1 MMNHHHPF
9 NIIAITL
16 KFNEDWAQVQKAI
29 KDICGFGA
37 LSKFGKS
44 LSCQILTFF
53 IMFVVAIILI
63 ILINVINVIPNLID
77 IVDAIIIIFVR

>member
-1 MMNHHHPF
+1 MMNHHHRF

-29 KDICGFGA
+29 KDICGLGA
-37 LSKFGKS
+37 LSKFGKL
-44 LSCQILTFF
+44 LSYQILTFF
-53 IMFVVAIILI
+53 IMFVVIIILVI
-63 ILINVINVIPNLID
+63 ISVINVIPTLID